1 MYWHLPG
8 KRLCNRCG
16 KLKDKSEFKNR
27 VGDEV
32 KIETTPVAGGL
43 FESRSPQA
51 GGSSSWDLEGPRAG
65 CSRDSASVQAERKK
79 KPGKARPFFPFGS
92 PHSAAPQGLRLAAVS
107 HWG

>member
-51 GGSSSWDLEGPRAG
+51 GRIQLLGS
-65 CSRDSASVQAERKK
+65 
-79 KPGKARPFFPFGS
+79 
-92 PHSAAPQGLRLAAVS
+92 
-107 HWG
+107 